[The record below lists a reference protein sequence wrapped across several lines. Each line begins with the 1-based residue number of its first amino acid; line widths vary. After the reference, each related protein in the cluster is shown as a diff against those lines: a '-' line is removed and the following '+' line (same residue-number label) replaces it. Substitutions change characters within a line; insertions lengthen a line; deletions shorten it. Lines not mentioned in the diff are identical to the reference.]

1 MLMATDKQLETT
13 HTPFG
18 SVEFVQIVGITSEEL
33 RAAQQWNG
41 DGILKMLSR
50 NPLYVISLMAIL

>member
-1 MLMATDKQLETT
+1 MLMTSDIQLETT

-18 SVEFVQIVGITSEEL
+18 SVEFVQIVGVCAEEL

-50 NPLYVISLMAIL
+50 LPL